1 MAIEVKVPALG
12 ESISSGIL
20 AGWQVKDGDRVEKDQ
35 VLYELE
41 TDKITSEGT
50 AEAAGTIHLKAGEGD
65 EVEVG
70 QVIAAIDESDAGE
83 PAKGESGSGSE
94 DESSGGES
102 PEDEGSGKAGASGED
117 KSTDGSPPPAPS
129 PAVRRIAEES
139 GLDPSDVEGS
149 GKGGRVTKGDMLEAL
164 EKREEDGKKASS
176 GVREMSAPAEEK
188 KEAAPPSTRSGEAS
202 GRESR
207 KKLSSLRQSI
217 ARRLVAVQNESAILT
232 TFNEVD
238 MSAVMGLR
246 KKHQEEFV
254 ARHGIKLGFMSFF
267 VKAVVG
273 ALREVPAL
281 NARLDGDELVTN
293 HFHDIGVAVSTDRG
307 LMVPV
312 LRDCDG
318 KSFAAI
324 EQSLADY
331 AEKAREGKIQI
342 DDLQGGVFSIT
353 NGGVFGSLLSTPIIN
368 PPQAGILGMHT
379 IQERPVAVDGEV
391 VIRPMMYIALSY
403 DHRIVDGRE
412 AVTFLV
418 SVKKSIEDPA
428 RMLFGG

>member
-1 MAIEVKVPALG
+1 
-12 ESISSGIL
+12 
-20 AGWQVKDGDRVEKDQ
+20 
-35 VLYELE
+35 
-41 TDKITSEGT
+41 
-50 AEAAGTIHLKAGEGD
+50 
-65 EVEVG
+65 
-70 QVIAAIDESDAGE
+70 
-83 PAKGESGSGSE
+83 
-94 DESSGGES
+94 
-102 PEDEGSGKAGASGED
+102 
-117 KSTDGSPPPAPS
+117 
-129 PAVRRIAEES
+129 
-139 GLDPSDVEGS
+139 
-149 GKGGRVTKGDMLEAL
+149 MLEAL
-164 EKREEDGKKASS
+164 EKREEDGKKPSS

-267 VKAVVG
+267 VKAVVE

-331 AEKAREGKIQI
+331 AKKAREGKIQI

-391 VIRPMMYIALSY
+391 AIRPMMYIALSY

>member
-1 MAIEVKVPALG
+1 
-12 ESISSGIL
+12 
-20 AGWQVKDGDRVEKDQ
+20 
-35 VLYELE
+35 
-41 TDKITSEGT
+41 
-50 AEAAGTIHLKAGEGD
+50 
-65 EVEVG
+65 
-70 QVIAAIDESDAGE
+70 
-83 PAKGESGSGSE
+83 
-94 DESSGGES
+94 
-102 PEDEGSGKAGASGED
+102 
-117 KSTDGSPPPAPS
+117 PPAPS

-139 GLDPSDVEGS
+139 GLDPSEVKGT

-164 EKREEDGKKASS
+164 EKREEESAKASS
-176 GVREMSAPAEEK
+176 GVREMSAPDRPG
-188 KEAAPPSTRSGEAS
+188 KEAAPAPSRKDG

-207 KKLSSLRQSI
+207 RKLSPLRQSI
-217 ARRLVAVQNESAILT
+217 ARRLVSVQNESAILT

-246 KKHQEEFV
+246 RKHQDDFV

-267 VKAVVG
+267 VKAVVE

-281 NARLDGDELVTN
+281 NARLDGEELVTN
-293 HFHDIGVAVSTDRG
+293 HFYDIGVAVSTDRG

-318 KSFAAI
+318 KSFAEI
-324 EQSLADY
+324 ERTLGDY
-331 AEKAREGKIQI
+331 AKKAREGKIRI
-342 DDLQGGVFSIT
+342 EDLQGGVFSIT

-379 IQERPVAVDGEV
+379 IQERPVAVNGEV

-412 AVTFLV
+412 AVSFLV
-418 SVKKSIEDPA
+418 SIKKSIEEPA